1 MEKGLLFMDTSNRM
15 RKVDQISTLVDY
27 LRKNFAKGYKLNDL
41 KWTLISQGY
50 SKIEIDKAMVII
62 DQEQAAEDKRRRDI
76 EEATKKMTMPE
87 VEVVKEEKKGFWRS
101 IFG

>member
-15 RKVDQISTLVDY
+15 RKVDQISPLVDY